1 MFVSLNKCVDRIACL
16 RFHGFTLFS
25 LISTIG
31 IIAQHF
37 FQKQF
42 PFPYFKKDYLKFKKT
57 LSYDGCFGE
66 FDGNFY
72 YRSMRKKNEFL
83 IKCYDLDNLL
93 TRPCRIL

>member
-37 FQKQF
+37 FRNNS
-42 PFPYFKKDYLKFKKT
+42 L
-57 LSYDGCFGE
+57 
-66 FDGNFY
+66 
-72 YRSMRKKNEFL
+72 FL
-83 IKCYDLDNLL
+83 ILRK
-93 TRPCRIL
+93 II

>member
-1 MFVSLNKCVDRIACL
+1 MTGV
-16 RFHGFTLFS
+16 
-25 LISTIG
+25 
-31 IIAQHF
+31 
-37 FQKQF
+37 
-42 PFPYFKKDYLKFKKT
+42 
-57 LSYDGCFGE
+57 FGE